1 MVAELR
7 KTCSS
12 ENGLRACW
20 PTFAPSGRQLT
31 NRVPHSCCCMPA
43 FAEATSRPTHRCT
56 RDVRC
61 SCDCIKNRCPADVHA
76 QACTRAA
83 PFLHAREDPRHESRI
98 EEAASALGRALE
110 RSAARRPCIWDDTE
124 VLLKASVYSDERV
137 LITGWVLAWLRSLL
151 AARTCAPRLHVVS
164 DLPGRY
170 RHALR
175 TLRLTHSPHPLPRPD
190 PHHPNLSEE
199 ASAFRGLFRN
209 VPNLSFH
216 TLRYPVAMD
225 PFYAIQWPMM
235 WADNFTV
242 A

>member
-1 MVAELR
+1 MYFPNLLKLPIVYAR
-7 KTCSS
+7 CS
-12 ENGLRACW
+12 C
-20 PTFAPSGRQLT
+20 RQLT
-31 NRVPHSCCCMPA
+31 DNRLRRCHCSMSA
-43 FAEATSRPTHRCT
+43 LAEATSRPWHRCT

-83 PFLHAREDPRHESRI
+83 PFLHAREDPRHESQI
-98 EEAASALGRALE
+98 KEVAAALGWALE
-110 RSAARRPCIWDDTE
+110 RSAGLPCVWDDTE

-164 DLPGRY
+164 DLPGRCL
-170 RHALR
+170 HALR

-216 TLRYPVAMD
+216 TLRYPVPMD